1 MYKTCKLA
9 FTKKKKNMLQLV
21 DLDLY
26 PQLSTQA

>member
-9 FTKKKKNMLQLV
+9 FTKKKTMLQLV